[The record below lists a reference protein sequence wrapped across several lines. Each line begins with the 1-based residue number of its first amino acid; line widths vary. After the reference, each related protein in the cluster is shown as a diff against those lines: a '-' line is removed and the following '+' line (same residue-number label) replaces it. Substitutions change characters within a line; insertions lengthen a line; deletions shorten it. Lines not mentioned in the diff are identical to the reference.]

1 VLFSG
6 QKATIL
12 SCRNSGVQSVMMVTM
27 FCRDPEDPGRRVMKN
42 LLRTTVCGLLT
53 ILVAGLAL
61 AQEVYIYPAKGQSAE
76 QQDKDK
82 YECYNWAKNDTGFD
96 PMALP
101 TTSSAPPKSQKK
113 SGGAI
118 TGALG
123 GAVLGG
129 VLGDSSK
136 SAKRGALAGGLIGGV
151 RQSSQNTKTE
161 QNRSDWERTESA
173 NYASNRNN
181 YNRAYSA
188 CLEGR
193 GYTVK

>member
-1 VLFSG
+1 
-6 QKATIL
+6 
-12 SCRNSGVQSVMMVTM
+12 
-27 FCRDPEDPGRRVMKN
+27 MKN
-42 LLRTTVCGLLT
+42 LLRTMASCLLT
-53 ILVAGLAL
+53 LLLLGQAM
-61 AQEVYIYPAKGQSAE
+61 AQELYIYPAKGQSAD
-76 QQDKDK
+76 QLDKDK
-82 YECYNWAKNDTGFD
+82 FECYNWAKRDTGFD

-101 TTSSAPPKSQKK
+101 RTSSAPPSGQKK
-113 SGGAI
+113 SGGAV

-129 VLGDSSK
+129 ILGDSSR
-136 SAKRGALAGGLIGGV
+136 SAKRGAVAGGLIGGV

-161 QNRSDWERTESA
+161 QKRSDWERKESA
-173 NYASNRNN
+173 NYANNRNN